1 MNFDDEM
8 DWSGIESADMALED
22 KWILSRLQ
30 RLKQE
35 VPANL
40 DKYET
45 GVALHKIYS
54 FLWEEFCDWYIEIS
68 KSRLTDDTKPAAAL
82 HNTCLTRSC
91 VSLQLLHP
99 FMPFVTESLYGHLV
113 HEDESI
119 MISSWPMPQDAL
131 IFPQEEQAMIS
142 LMDAIRE
149 IRNVRSGFGVP
160 PSRKAGLILVSKD
173 PAVRRHFIDGQAF
186 LQRLAAVSTLET
198 RENKAGI
205 PLTAVT
211 ALFSGGE
218 LYLPLEDLIDLDKE
232 IERLLKEKAN
242 LESELTRVSAKLQNQ
257 AFMDKAPEKVIQ
269 AERDKFSRYSE
280 MHKNASERLI
290 LLQESGQAAESVI

>member
-1 MNFDDEM
+1 
-8 DWSGIESADMALED
+8 
-22 KWILSRLQ
+22 
-30 RLKQE
+30 
-35 VPANL
+35 
-40 DKYET
+40 
-45 GVALHKIYS
+45 
-54 FLWEEFCDWYIEIS
+54 
-68 KSRLTDDTKPAAAL
+68 
-82 HNTCLTRSC
+82 
-91 VSLQLLHP
+91 
-99 FMPFVTESLYGHLV
+99 MPFVTESLYGHLV